1 MGFLNF
7 IEQYHLIGLPPYGLC
22 QLSALVIAHISRRSA
37 DESAHAEFFL
47 ILTHVYAGHH
57 GLVIEEII
65 GKSFCQFS
73 LSHTSGT
80 QENEA
85 SDGAFGVLQASPASS
100 DRIAHGFYGFVL
112 PDDTV
117 VEFLFQMQQL
127 VALALHH
134 LAHRDARP
142 AAYHIGNVF
151 CGYLFFHHGFGALC
165 LYKLVLHIL
174 DVLLQCLQFSV
185 TDFCHTSIVAFPFGF
200 FRLEFQIL
208 NLLLVLLY
216 AVQQLFFALPF
227 GLEVLFLFL
236 QFGNVAVQLLQLFGI
251 VLAFDGFALNL
262 KLFQSSAYFIQLFRD
277 RITLHTQ
284 LGGSFV
290 HQVNGLVRKETLRDV
305 AVAQFYGSYDGIVLD
320 ANSVMIFITLL
331 QSAQDADAA
340 QYVGLVHHY
349 RLETAFKR
357 LVLLKIF
364 LILVQGGGANAS

>member
-1 MGFLNF
+1 
-7 IEQYHLIGLPPYGLC
+7 
-22 QLSALVIAHISRRSA
+22 
-37 DESAHAEFFL
+37 
-47 ILTHVYAGHH
+47 
-57 GLVIEEII
+57 
-65 GKSFCQFS
+65 
-73 LSHTSGT
+73 
-80 QENEA
+80 
-85 SDGAFGVLQASPASS
+85 
-100 DRIAHGFYGFVL
+100 
-112 PDDTV
+112 
-117 VEFLFQMQQL
+117 MQQL
-127 VALALHH
+127 VAFALHH

-200 FRLEFQIL
+200 FCLEFQIL

-262 KLFQSSAYFIQLFRD
+262 KLFQPSAYFIQLFRD

-305 AVAQFYGSYDGIVLD
+305 AVAQFYGSYDGVVLN

-331 QSAQDADAA
+331 QSAQNADAA
-340 QYVGLVHHY
+340 QYVGFVHHY

-357 LVLLKIF
+357 LVLLEIF
-364 LILVQGGGANAS
+364 LILVKSGGTDASQFSSGQCWLQNIRSVHCALAFTCAYKGVNFVNEENDAAFAFSHFVYHAFQSLLKFSFVLCAGNERTHVQTEKLLVAQIFWHVAA